1 MFVSC
6 LLRKLSKNSQ
16 IWQLLLYVIWK
27 PYYQTVLKLVDTQIM
42 FLSQLDDK
50 LWRKTEKKILD
61 LFLGNYFL
69 QSKPRGFHYPL

>member
-6 LLRKLSKNSQ
+6 LLRKLSRNSQ

-27 PYYQTVLKLVDTQIM
+27 PCYQTVLKLVDTQIM

-50 LWRKTEKKILD
+50 LWRKTEKKFY